1 MTESVHRA
9 AAPSRLGLARL
20 LEFVRFAAV
29 GASSTILYV
38 ALYTAE
44 VLAGVPFLI
53 ASMVAFLPVAVS
65 GYLLH
70 DRWTF
75 RTKAATGRGLGRWL
89 LLQGTM
95 LGLNIVS
102 LWALVRPAG
111 VDRLLAQIILLP
123 LIPPTTYLLSRRRVF
138 GAD

>member
-1 MTESVHRA
+1 
-9 AAPSRLGLARL
+9 
-20 LEFVRFAAV
+20 V

-38 ALYTAE
+38 VLYTAQ
-44 VLAGVPFLI
+44 VLVGVPFLL
-53 ASMVAFLPVAVS
+53 ASVVAFLPVAVS

-75 RTKAATGRGLGRWL
+75 RTKAPTGRGLGRWL

-95 LGLNIVS
+95 LALNVLS
-102 LWALVRPAG
+102 LWALVRQAG
-111 VDRLLAQIILLP
+111 VQRVLAQVILLP

-138 GAD
+138 GAR